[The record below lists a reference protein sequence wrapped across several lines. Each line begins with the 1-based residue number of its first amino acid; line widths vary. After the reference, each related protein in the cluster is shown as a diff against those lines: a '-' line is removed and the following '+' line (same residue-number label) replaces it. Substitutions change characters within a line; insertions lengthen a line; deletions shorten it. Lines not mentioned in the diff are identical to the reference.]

1 MKRTLLK
8 DYKLFV
14 KEQEIENVYFGGIL
28 TNFIRLHLNRNFY
41 FILFFFFC
49 MLGFVPVN
57 ATVYYVSNS
66 GNDSNSGTS
75 IATAWR
81 SLAKVNSSTFRAGD
95 QILLKR
101 GDSWEGSITVK
112 TSGTAGNPIT
122 YSAYGSGD
130 NPKIYGSEI
139 ITEWTRY
146 SGNIYKATVGKEV
159 TQLFINGERASIARY
174 PKSGYLSITS
184 VTHTTE
190 FISSDLPNQADGY
203 YTGAFAVIK
212 SRLYT
217 LSKNTVVNSVG
228 QGLTIDSSP
237 SGDLNIGEGFFLYNK
252 LDFLTEAGEWCY
264 DRKTG
269 NVYVWMP
276 NNDSPDSY
284 EVRCSLYKD
293 GIKLDNN
300 INYINISGLDFRHQ
314 SLNGVYMY
322 SSKDIIVEN
331 NYIGQCSGVAIDS
344 YYSGSRL
351 IFRNNEISDVFER
364 AIHINY
370 GNDNLIEG
378 NTINKIGRLASLGS
392 NSVSTFN
399 PGVAIASMFGNC
411 SVQYNRISDC
421 GYIGI
426 YFNKGKCSIYRN
438 FIDGVLMEL
447 NDGGAI
453 YSFSADYTNGGIAGS
468 IISENIILNVFGA
481 TEGTPGLFH
490 LAFGVYLDYL
500 INDVTIEDNLVGM
513 SSGGINLNQG
523 GRNIV
528 SDNTFFDCLV
538 DINSA
543 GQKEP
548 NIVKNNI
555 MYKTERRGTL
565 TALGKNTNQRFV
577 FQSGNADSNF
587 DDNTY
592 IVPYTEDY
600 VFVGYKDFK
609 SWQEGGDDVNSF
621 YDGTDLSDDEQE
633 ELFYNDTKATK
644 TIDLGGY
651 IYRDIYGKEV
661 SGKFTLEP
669 FTSRILIKT
678 TKKANQ
684 TPEIKGQTFNI
695 DGDSEKN
702 SLVGQVVASDADA
715 DQTLSY
721 SIVGGNNDNLFYIN
735 SSNGQIYT
743 KEDFKYSEDASVT
756 LLVKVTDNAT
766 SPLSAQANVVINI
779 QGVIFPDTTP
789 PAISSFSIPNTASSL
804 TVSITSFVAND
815 NTGVTGYKVTENMI
829 SSFSAVSGWDNTI
842 PKTYTFSSFGAHTLY
857 AWVIDAA
864 GNISNVASASVTI
877 YDLSP
882 VYTSEDKVICEG
894 ESYMGWTAS
903 GEYKRTL
910 QTSIGADSI
919 VTTSLY
925 VNPVIE
931 TTENISIKE
940 GESYQGWT
948 TSGSYQTT
956 LTSATGCDSIVTTN
970 LTVAETLF
978 TDEDI
983 TICSGESY
991 LGWTTAGQ
999 YERTLEASSGAD
1011 SIVTTNLYVNPVKKV
1026 TENISIKEGESYQ
1039 GWTTNGNYQ
1048 RTLTSAIGCDSIVTT
1063 NLTVAETLFTAEDIT
1078 ICAGE
1083 SYLGWT
1089 TAGPY
1094 ERTLEASSGADSIV
1108 TTNLYVN
1115 PVKKVTENISIKE
1128 GESYQGWTTNGN
1140 YQRTLTS
1147 ATGCDSIVT
1156 TNLTVAE
1163 TLFTDEDI
1171 TICSGESYLGWT
1183 TAGRYERTLEA
1194 SSGADSIVTT
1204 NLYVN
1209 PVKKVTEN
1217 ISIKEGESYQG
1228 WTTSGSYQRTL
1239 TSATGCDSIV
1249 TTNLIV
1255 AETLFTVE
1263 DITICSGESYL
1274 GWTTA
1279 GQYER
1284 TLEAS
1289 SGADSIVTTN
1299 LYVNPV
1305 KKVTE
1310 NISIKEGE
1318 SYQGWTTSGSYQR
1331 TLTSVTG
1338 CDSIVTTNLSVV
1350 AQAIFV
1356 KEDVTICDGESY
1368 QGWTVSG
1375 EYQRTLTAS
1384 SGVDSIVT
1392 TNLFVNPVSNTTEDI
1407 SIKEGESYQGWTV
1420 SGRYERTL
1428 TAATGC
1434 DSIITTNLAVIM
1446 AETLIATEDI
1456 TICEGESYFGWTTA
1470 GQYERTLEAS
1480 TGDDSVII
1488 TNLYVNA
1495 VAYISEEI
1503 TIVEGENYEGWT
1515 QAGEY
1520 QRTLTSVTGCD
1531 SIVTTELSVEQAVI
1545 QTIELK
1551 KGWNVFSSYVFP
1563 SDSSIDAIQNMLSSS
1578 NILWEVED
1586 ENGNTYEKKGNNWIN
1601 NIGNFK
1607 RTEGYKIRVKNS
1619 GVLTLKG
1626 QEVALPLNIELEK
1639 GWNLISFPYN
1649 GTVDAME
1656 VIQPLIDA
1664 GSLVKV
1670 QDEKGNSIEYWGDT
1684 EGWINAIGNFNVGE
1698 GYFIQVRTNSTL
1710 PIMNEYEKSAL
1721 VLANELA
1728 TTNFR
1733 VGYEGNGSK
1742 HMNINIVGLN
1752 EIDFQVGDEI
1762 AAFDGDICVG
1772 AVKLGISNIEE
1783 DAVSIRA
1790 SLSDNDVLNGFTEG
1804 NQITL
1809 VVWNAAA
1816 NEVTQY
1822 VVNVIEGNLTFE
1834 AQGSVFA
1841 QFSKQETTSVDE
1853 FESVKVNM
1861 FPNPATDQVAVQFST
1876 LPEYGTRIELID
1888 MTGKQLVSRGVESV
1902 KEVFDIRSY
1911 ISGIYFIKIISANGY
1926 KVNKL
1931 VKR

>member
-1 MKRTLLK
+1 MKRTLLVNH
-8 DYKLFV
+8 KLFV
-14 KEQEIENVYFGGIL
+14 REKGTEIVSFDGIL
-28 TNFIRLHLNRNFY
+28 INILKVRFYIGKKIY
-41 FILFFFFC
+41 FIVFLLLCTF
-49 MLGFVPVN
+49 GFLSVN
-57 ATVYYVSNS
+57 ATTYYVSNNGS
-66 GNDSNSGTS
+66 DSNSG
-75 IATAWR
+75 INENFPWK
-81 SLAKVNSSTFRAGD
+81 SLEKVNSYTFSAGD
-95 QILLKR
+95 QILFRR
-101 GDSWEGSITVK
+101 GDEWYGSIIIN
-112 TSGTAGNPIT
+112 TSGGSGNPIV
-122 YSAYGSGD
+122 YGAYGAGD
-130 NPKIYGSEI
+130 NPIFSGTELLKGWGLYGD
-139 ITEWTRY
+139 
-146 SGNIYKATVGKEV
+146 NIYELPTFTKIS
-159 TQLFINGERASIARY
+159 QLFIDGARLNVARY
-174 PKSGYLSITS
+174 SEVETFNITS
-184 VTHTTE
+184 VGSSTQFRSTE
-190 FISSDLPNQADGY
+190 ISSEEEDY
-203 YTGAFAVIK
+203 YVGASVLIETNEWRLETRYVTASTG
-212 SRLYT
+212 
-217 LSKNTVVNSVG
+217 NT
-228 QGLTIDSSP
+228 LTINSSAELHE
-237 SGDLNIGEGFFLYNK
+237 GLKFTLLNNLHFFEG
-252 LDFLTEAGEWCY
+252 TGEWCY
-264 DRKTG
+264 VTG
-269 NVYVWMP
+269 ANTVYLRVAP
-276 NNDSPDSY
+276 NDSPVNHAIEGSVYDNGIYGKKKDYIKIENLVFRGYSENGVRIVGNDITIQNCNVSYSETGGIIVDGDNCTIQNNRIDGVNQIGINLTGADSNVSDN
-284 EVRCSLYKD
+284 EVLNTALFD
-293 GIKLDNN
+293 NLGIRGMQGWSQAVIVKGDNN
-300 INYINISGLDFRHQ
+300 IVGYNRVVNSAYNGINW
-314 SLNGVYMY
+314 NG
-322 SSKDIIVEN
+322 KNCKIEN
-331 NYIGQCSGVAIDS
+331 NYIENVCTILRDGGGIYTWSSDVNNAID
-344 YYSGSRL
+344 YGSVIRYNIINRTRGAAGIYMDDRTTDVIIENNTIINSNGL
-351 IFRNNEISDVFER
+351 IHGYTKCSRGLFLHNTKNVVFRNNTMFNNQGCFLVKGS
-364 AIHINY
+364 Y
-370 GNDNLIEG
+370 EG
-378 NTINKIGRLASLGS
+378 NTINNNIFCNISTTQGYFPFEARMGQMKFTSTVISLDDNLYVDRTRDELFRDDEKGVNYSFSGWQIAAGKDS
-392 NSVSTFN
+392 NSV
-399 PGVAIASMFGNC
+399 
-411 SVQYNRISDC
+411 
-421 GYIGI
+421 
-426 YFNKGKCSIYRN
+426 
-438 FIDGVLMEL
+438 L
-447 NDGGAI
+447 
-453 YSFSADYTNGGIAGS
+453 
-468 IISENIILNVFGA
+468 ENSPLEN
-481 TEGTPGLFH
+481 
-490 LAFGVYLDYL
+490 
-500 INDVTIEDNLVGM
+500 ED
-513 SSGGINLNQG
+513 
-523 GRNIV
+523 
-528 SDNTFFDCLV
+528 D
-538 DINSA
+538 
-543 GQKEP
+543 
-548 NIVKNNI
+548 
-555 MYKTERRGTL
+555 
-565 TALGKNTNQRFV
+565 
-577 FQSGNADSNF
+577 
-587 DDNTY
+587 
-592 IVPYTEDY
+592 
-600 VFVGYKDFK
+600 
-609 SWQEGGDDVNSF
+609 
-621 YDGTDLSDDEQE
+621 

-651 IYRDIYGKEV
+651 IYRDVYGKEV

-695 DGDSEKN
+695 DGDSPKN
-702 SLVGQVVASDADA
+702 TFVGQVIASDADA
-715 DQTLSY
+715 GQTLSY

-779 QGVIFPDTTP
+779 QGVIFPDIIS

-804 TVSITSFVAND
+804 TIPITNFVASD
-815 NTGVTGYKVTENMI
+815 NTGVTGYKVSENMI
-829 SSFSAVSGWDNTI
+829 SSFTTVNSWDNTI
-842 PKTYTFSSFGAHTLY
+842 PETYTFSSYGAHTLY
-857 AWVIDAA
+857 AWVVDAA
-864 GNISNVASASVTI
+864 GNISNVASASVTL

-894 ESYMGWTAS
+894 ESYMGWTTS

-910 QTSIGADSI
+910 KSSVGADSIVSTSLYVNPAKEVTENISIKEGESYQGWTTNGNYQRTLTSVTGCDSIVTTNLTVAETLFTVEDITICEGESYLGWTTAGQYERTLEASTGADSI

-948 TSGSYQTT
+948 TSGNYQRT

-978 TDEDI
+978 TVEDI
-983 TICSGESY
+983 TFCEGESY

-999 YERTLEASSGAD
+999 YERTLEASTGADSIVTTSLYVNPVIETTENISIKEGESYQGWTTSGNYQRTLTSATGCDSIVTTNLTVAETLFTVEDITFCEGESYLGWTTAGQYERTLEASTGADSIVTTNLYVNPVRKVTENISIKEGESYQGWTTSGNYQRTLTSAAGCDSIVTTNLTVAETLFTVEDITICEGESYFGWTTAGQYERTLEASTGADSIVTTNLYVNPIKKVTENISIKEGESYLGWTATGSYERTLTSVTGCDSIVTTSLTVAKTLFTVEDITICEGESYLGWTTAGEHERTLEASSGAD

-1026 TENISIKEGESYQ
+1026 TENISIKEGDSYQ
-1039 GWTTNGNYQ
+1039 GWTTGGNYQ
-1048 RTLTSAIGCDSIVTT
+1048 RTLTS
-1063 NLTVAETLFTAEDIT
+1063 
-1078 ICAGE
+1078 
-1083 SYLGWT
+1083 
-1089 TAGPY
+1089 
-1094 ERTLEASSGADSIV
+1094 
-1108 TTNLYVN
+1108 
-1115 PVKKVTENISIKE
+1115 
-1128 GESYQGWTTNGN
+1128 
-1140 YQRTLTS
+1140 
-1147 ATGCDSIVT
+1147 
-1156 TNLTVAE
+1156 
-1163 TLFTDEDI
+1163 
-1171 TICSGESYLGWT
+1171 
-1183 TAGRYERTLEA
+1183 
-1194 SSGADSIVTT
+1194 
-1204 NLYVN
+1204 
-1209 PVKKVTEN
+1209 
-1217 ISIKEGESYQG
+1217 
-1228 WTTSGSYQRTL
+1228 
-1239 TSATGCDSIV
+1239 
-1249 TTNLIV
+1249 
-1255 AETLFTVE
+1255 
-1263 DITICSGESYL
+1263 
-1274 GWTTA
+1274 
-1279 GQYER
+1279 
-1284 TLEAS
+1284 
-1289 SGADSIVTTN
+1289 
-1299 LYVNPV
+1299 
-1305 KKVTE
+1305 
-1310 NISIKEGE
+1310 
-1318 SYQGWTTSGSYQR
+1318 
-1331 TLTSVTG
+1331 
-1338 CDSIVTTNLSVV
+1338 
-1350 AQAIFV
+1350 
-1356 KEDVTICDGESY
+1356 
-1368 QGWTVSG
+1368 
-1375 EYQRTLTAS
+1375 
-1384 SGVDSIVT
+1384 
-1392 TNLFVNPVSNTTEDI
+1392 
-1407 SIKEGESYQGWTV
+1407 
-1420 SGRYERTL
+1420 
-1428 TAATGC
+1428 ATGC

-1495 VAYISEEI
+1495 VAYTSEEI
-1503 TIVEGENYEGWT
+1503 TIVEGDNYEGWT

-1684 EGWINAIGNFNVGE
+1684 EGWINAIGNLNAGE
-1698 GYFIQVRTNSTL
+1698 GYFIQVSTNSTL

-1728 TTNFR
+1728 TNNFH

-1752 EIDFQVGDEI
+1752 EINFHVGDEI

-1822 VVNVIEGNLTFE
+1822 VVNVIEGNMTFE

-1841 QFSKQETTSVDE
+1841 QFSKEETTGIDE

-1876 LPEYGTRIELID
+1876 LPEYGTRIELLD